1 MQRVTISI
9 DAALGEEFDALISGQ
24 GYASRSEAVRDLV
37 RKAVEGR
44 RLDETPDGH
53 CVACLS
59 FVYDHETRDLA
70 QRLAALQ
77 HAQHDLVVATTHVHL
92 DHDACLESTILKGRT
107 AAVRAL
113 ADQVQAERGVRFANL
128 NLISAIPNDHHHHS
142 PTGAHDHRHAA
153 HFSPNRG

>member
-53 CVACLS
+53 C
-59 FVYDHETRDLA
+59 
-70 QRLAALQ
+70 
-77 HAQHDLVVATTHVHL
+77 
-92 DHDACLESTILKGRT
+92 
-107 AAVRAL
+107 
-113 ADQVQAERGVRFANL
+113 
-128 NLISAIPNDHHHHS
+128 
-142 PTGAHDHRHAA
+142 
-153 HFSPNRG
+153 